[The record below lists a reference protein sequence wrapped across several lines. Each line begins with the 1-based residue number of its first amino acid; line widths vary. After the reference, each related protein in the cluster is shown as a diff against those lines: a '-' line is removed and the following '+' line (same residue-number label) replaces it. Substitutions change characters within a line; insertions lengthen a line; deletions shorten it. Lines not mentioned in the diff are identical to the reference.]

1 VTPGHDEIAS
11 THGEESGSYRAG
23 EGPPLLL
30 LHGLAMS
37 WRAWRPLLASLR
49 TDHQVIAPTLPG
61 HRGGPAAPADVNVA
75 WLADYL
81 ETMLD
86 EDGHDRVHVV
96 GNSLGGWLALELA
109 RRGRACSVTAVSP
122 AGAWRNGSDQRRV
135 HTLLRAADVVN
146 RVPPAAS
153 PVSAAMVS
161 PLVRRAVLRGLMERG
176 DRVALGDA
184 LGILR
189 DAHACRVVPALLRAG
204 RRDRFEPNEELPCPV
219 RVVWGRR
226 DRVIPY
232 ERHGRP
238 LIARLPGAA
247 QVSLPGAGH
256 VPTWDAPVLLTSLVR
271 EQVALAER
279 VGTGA

>member
-1 VTPGHDEIAS
+1 MTF
-11 THGEESGSYRAG
+11 RAG

-37 WRAWRPLLASLR
+37 WRAWRPLLDPLSA
-49 TDHQVIAPTLPG
+49 DHQVIAPTLPG

-81 ETMLD
+81 ETLLD
-86 EDGHDRVHVV
+86 EEGHDRVHVV

-109 RRGRACSVTAVSP
+109 RRGRADSVTAVSP
-122 AGAWRNGSDQRRV
+122 AGAWRNGYDQRRV
-135 HTLLRAADVVN
+135 HTLLRAADVAN
-146 RVPPAAS
+146 RFPPDAS

-176 DRVALGDA
+176 DRVALSDA
-184 LGILR
+184 RGILR
-189 DAHACRVVPALLRAG
+189 DAHACRVVPALLRG
-204 RRDRFEPNEELPCPV
+204 RDRFEPTERLPCPV

-232 ERHGRP
+232 ARHGRP
-238 LIARLPGAA
+238 LIARLPDAT
-247 QVSLPGAGH
+247 QVSIPGAGH

-271 EQVALAER
+271 EHVALAER
-279 VGTGA
+279 AGARA

>member
-1 VTPGHDEIAS
+1 MNELG
-11 THGEESGSYRAG
+11 GFRAG

-37 WRAWRPLLASLR
+37 WRAWRPLLASLS
-49 TDHQVIAPTLPG
+49 TDHQVLAPTLPG
-61 HRGGPAAPADVNVA
+61 HRGGPVAPADVSVT

-81 ETMLD
+81 EMLLD
-86 EDGHDRVHVV
+86 EEGHDRVHVV

-109 RRGRACSVTAVSP
+109 RRGRARSVTAVSP
-122 AGAWRNGSDQRRV
+122 AGAWRKGSDQRRV

-146 RVPPAAS
+146 RFPPDAS
-153 PVSAAMVS
+153 PVAAAMVS

-176 DRVALGDA
+176 DRVTRGDA

-204 RRDRFEPNEELPCPV
+204 RHDRFEPTDELPCAV

-238 LIARLPGAA
+238 LLARLPEAT

-256 VPTWDAPVLLTSLVR
+256 VPTWDAPVLLTSLLR
-271 EQVALAER
+271 EHVALAER
-279 VGTGA
+279 VGTAA